1 MKSPRRI
8 PQRAAAVVAILLAL
22 AGCSA
27 LPTAPNAP
35 LKKVSAPS
43 ILTTGDIVPHPI
55 TNTVNKTV
63 SLFTSKLIDGRV
75 GGVVSVGHW
84 KVVVPKGAYLGLGTI
99 TIAVPDTT
107 VDQCNLVILP
117 LSLNHF
123 SEQVELRYLCSSML
137 EANARDMRWWNP
149 ATRTWV
155 VIESWP
161 NSEDVSRCA
170 PLWHFST
177 YSSGKAGW

>member
-1 MKSPRRI
+1 MTR
-8 PQRAAAVVAILLAL
+8 VAL

-84 KVVVPKGAYLGLGTI
+84 KVVVPKGAYLGLGLL
-99 TIAVPDTT
+99 AW
-107 VDQCNLVILP
+107 LVIRKLYLP
-117 LSLNHF
+117 EIAPGRIVLLHRLPAGRLF
-123 SEQVELRYLCSSML
+123 ATLPKRLLRHLH
-137 EANARDMRWWNP
+137 R
-149 ATRTWV
+149 
-155 VIESWP
+155 
-161 NSEDVSRCA
+161 SRSA
-170 PLWHFST
+170 PRIRRHKRKL
-177 YSSGKAGW
+177 